1 MSGIPRKMPRVH
13 LAKEGHKP
21 LVISFK
27 ELKKMIND
35 GDVHAHDL
43 VYYKGLGIWTKAS
56 RAKGF
61 RTLFSNID
69 SRNYRADL
77 DGDHPDNSQENI
89 DSQPSANVHDGI
101 RIKSLAGT
109 PNLKVN
115 QNDAEKKGNN
125 KPIAFKNDFVSNKKH
140 QYGLIISAIVVL
152 LALVVGFSFFLMS
165 GGRKTT
171 IVNGTISANGKVLK
185 HGIIVFEKST
195 KPLLFFGAIISN
207 GKYEITSDD
216 FQSCGHIVRIW
227 EVKSIGKNSFL
238 DTWVFRSP
246 TILDLADK
254 YSNGLMPADHNRISN
269 KTFDINAGA
278 VNKFDC
284 DIPFAEKT
292 SR

>member
-1 MSGIPRKMPRVH
+1 MSDTPRKLPKVH

-69 SRNYRADL
+69 SRSYRADL
-77 DGDHPDNSQENI
+77 DGYHSDNSQENI
-89 DSQPSANVHDGI
+89 DAQPSANIHDGI
-101 RIKSLAGT
+101 RIKSFAVS
-109 PNLKVN
+109 PNSKFN
-115 QNDAEKKGNN
+115 QNDAEKRNY
-125 KPIAFKNDFVSNKKH
+125 KPIAFKNDFVSNKKL
-140 QYGLIISAIVVL
+140 QYSLIISAIVVS
-152 LALVVGFSFFLMS
+152 LALIAGSSFFLMS

-171 IVNGTISANGKVLK
+171 IVNGTISANGKLLK

-207 GKYEITSDD
+207 GKYEIASDD
-216 FQSCGHIVRIW
+216 FQSCGHIVRVW
-227 EVKSIGKNSFL
+227 EVKSIGNNSFL

-254 YSNGLMPADHNRISN
+254 YSNGLMPADYNRISN
-269 KTFDINAGA
+269 KTFNINAGSI
-278 VNKFDC
+278 NTFNC
-284 DIPFAEKT
+284 DILISEK
-292 SR
+292 SIR

>member
-1 MSGIPRKMPRVH
+1 MSGFPRKLPKVH

-21 LVISFK
+21 LVISFR

-35 GDVHAHDL
+35 GYVHAHDL

-77 DGDHPDNSQENI
+77 DGDHSDNSQENI
-89 DSQPSANVHDGI
+89 DTQPSANVHDGI
-101 RIKSLAGT
+101 RIKSLAGS

-115 QNDAEKKGNN
+115 QNDTEKKGNN
-125 KPIAFKNDFVSNKKH
+125 KQIVLKNDFVSNKKL
-140 QYGLIISAIVVL
+140 QYGLIISAIVVS
-152 LALVVGFSFFLMS
+152 LALVAGFSFFLMS

-171 IVNGTISANGKVLK
+171 IINGTISANGKVLK

-216 FQSCGHIVRIW
+216 FQSSGYIVRIW

-269 KTFDINAGA
+269 KTFDINAGSI
-278 VNKFDC
+278 NTFNC
-284 DIPFAEKT
+284 DILISEK
-292 SR
+292 SIR